1 MRQKITSHKIRQIFV
16 IIATLAVIF
25 VNYLAG
31 PAKINNI
38 DQKEI
43 SDKYI
48 NLLTPEGYAFAI
60 WGIIYLGLIGF
71 SIYQVFPSQTTNSRF
86 QKIRP
91 LYIASCA
98 ANIAW
103 IYAWHYDQ
111 ILISLGLMLTIL
123 LTILLIN
130 RVLYLEPS
138 KGTTFEIMLTRIP
151 FGIYFGW
158 ITAAT
163 ILNVTIALVFVGF
176 ALPANISVIA
186 ACVVIGVAT
195 ILAIAV
201 RRGFENI
208 MYPLTIAWALI
219 AIAIK
224 QQSETAIFVTGIIG
238 AIISVIS
245 IFFKKKFYY

>member
-1 MRQKITSHKIRQIFV
+1 MRQKITSHKIRQILV

-31 PAKINNI
+31 TGKINNL
-38 DQKEI
+38 DPKEI

-48 NLLTPEGYAFAI
+48 NFLTPAGYAFAI
-60 WGIIYLGLIGF
+60 WGLIYLGLICF
-71 SIYQVFPSQTTNSRF
+71 SFYQALPAQTLNARF

-111 ILISLGLMLTIL
+111 ILISLGLMIAIF

-130 RVLYLEPS
+130 RVLYIEPS
-138 KGTTFEIMLTRIP
+138 KGTTAEIIFTRIP

-163 ILNVTIALVFVGF
+163 ILNVTIALIYMGVT
-176 ALPANISVIA
+176 LPANISVMA
-186 ACVVIGVAT
+186 ACAVIGVAT
-195 ILAIAV
+195 MLAIAV
-201 RRGFENI
+201 RRGFDNI
-208 MYPLTIAWALI
+208 LYPLTVAWALI

-224 QQSETAIFVTGIIG
+224 QQSETAIFATGIIG